1 MTLDEVYKYFNS
13 QKEDF
18 FKKLDECININS
30 KSKINITYSMKKLYM
45 EVRKNRINEQ
55 IKPTKGRLNIQE
67 VQK

>member
-13 QKEDF
+13 HKEDF

-30 KSKINITYSMKKLYM
+30 ISKSNKTCPMTKLYM
-45 EVRKNRINEQ
+45 EVRKNTINEQ

>member
-30 KSKINITYSMKKLYM
+30 ISTSNKTCPMSKLYM
-45 EVRKNRINEQ
+45 EVRKNKINEQ
-55 IKPTKGRLNIQE
+55 IKPTKGKLNIQE

>member
-1 MTLDEVYKYFNS
+1 MTLDEVYKYFNF
-13 QKEDF
+13 QQDDLL
-18 FKKLDECININS
+18 KKLYGCINTNFIF
-30 KSKINITYSMKKLYM
+30 KSNIACTRKILYM